1 MAELPHIKPFLEK
14 WRKNKQNYYQLQKP
28 DFSKEEYVARKDAFY
43 EKYPFLLET
52 RVAFDQ
58 KIVVDFVE
66 LYARGGM
73 DSPEELIQIILL
85 ELLVINSAQ
94 FDSIIRLIENTPPK

>member
-1 MAELPHIKPFLEK
+1 MTELPLVKPFLKK
-14 WRKNKQNYYQLQKP
+14 WNENKQAGFKLQKP
-28 DFSKEEYVARKDAFY
+28 DFSREEYIVRKEAFY

-52 RVAFDQ
+52 RLVFDQ
-58 KIVVDFVE
+58 KLVVDFVE

-85 ELLVINSAQ
+85 ELLVINGAQ
-94 FDSIIRLIENTPPK
+94 FDSIIQLLEKKPLQ